1 MPTEPTPTKSSLTTT
16 GTTTTSTLGKRKQ
29 APMTT
34 SPSQEQRLPQRT
46 SRDYDHIGDEDE
58 EKEQRPLNVQAS
70 AASHNSNNNSDSE
83 HDHNESAASEDDH
96 RDGYDSEEEEEY
108 VIDRKNLLIVKD
120 GTIRVAE
127 SLEQQQFDTNG
138 EAIKASGTW
147 TKAEHDRF
155 LKAMETY
162 PKGPWKAIAAMVGS
176 RTVRQTQT
184 HAQKYREKMARRMR
198 GLRNRNGTLQY
209 PASSSSVMMAG
220 ADAAM
225 YGYGSSSSGMGTV
238 MSHDRMT
245 AVYQPASAMAH
256 GRHHHFP
263 HQQHQQHSYQQQL
276 YQAMPAAMAMVPT
289 HGGPMVSSSMEFSQ
303 LSKASISS
311 AFIGNP
317 SYPPA
322 WDPHHGAIAP
332 VPLVMPSLP
341 QSHSQ
346 PQLVRRSTSSSSSPE
361 TRGAARPLPVTAPP
375 VSVPG
380 AAAGSSSSS
389 SSSATGR
396 TPKDPDFDES
406 MDFLMHVYSANPQQ
420 LGDTALPN
428 ETAFFKRE

>member
-1 MPTEPTPTKSSLTTT
+1 MPTEPTPTKSSVTTT
-16 GTTTTSTLGKRKQ
+16 SSTTTSTLGKRKQ

-58 EKEQRPLNVQAS
+58 EKEQRPPNVQAS
-70 AASHNSNNNSDSE
+70 TVSHNSNSDSE
-83 HDHNESAASEDDH
+83 HDHNDSTASEDDH

-127 SLEQQQFDTNG
+127 SLEQQQFDANG

-209 PASSSSVMMAG
+209 PASSSSAVMAG

-225 YGYGSSSSGMGTV
+225 YGYGSSSSSGMGTV

-245 AVYQPASAMAH
+245 AVYQPASAMVH

-263 HQQHQQHSYQQQL
+263 HQHQQHQHQQHSYQQQL
-276 YQAMPAAMAMVPT
+276 YQAVPTVMTMVP
-289 HGGPMVSSSMEFSQ
+289 SSMEFSQ

-322 WDPHHGAIAP
+322 WDPRHGAIAP
-332 VPLVMPSLP
+332 VPLVVPSLP

-346 PQLVRRSTSSSSSPE
+346 PQLLRRSTSSTSSPE
-361 TRGAARPLPVTAPP
+361 IGGAARPLPVTAPP

-380 AAAGSSSSS
+380 AAAAGSSSSS
-389 SSSATGR
+389 SSSAAGR

-420 LGDTALPN
+420 LGDTALPDD
-428 ETAFFKRE
+428 TALFKRE